1 MNDSS
6 INPYEPPSTESQIG
20 IDIQGQ
26 LPEQSIEQIRRR
38 VSRPGM
44 ALMIMGSI
52 ASVFPAVNIV
62 YFTYHLLTQGLDF
75 GLKQYNP
82 IIPAILV
89 NVVFFMICLLFSI
102 GGAKM
107 AFLESYPLARVAA
120 LLACIPIITPF
131 IIIGI
136 PFGIW
141 GLILLNDPRVKAAY
155 ESVARDKR

>member
-1 MNDSS
+1 
-6 INPYEPPSTESQIG
+6 
-20 IDIQGQ
+20 
-26 LPEQSIEQIRRR
+26 
-38 VSRPGM
+38 
-44 ALMIMGSI
+44 
-52 ASVFPAVNIV
+52 
-62 YFTYHLLTQGLDF
+62 
-75 GLKQYNP
+75 
-82 IIPAILV
+82 
-89 NVVFFMICLLFSI
+89 
-102 GGAKM
+102 M

>member
-52 ASVFPAVNIV
+52 ASVFPAVKIISLTI
-62 YFTYHLLTQGLDF
+62 FLLTQGL
-75 GLKQYNP
+75 GLSSMISHP
-82 IIPAILV
+82 IIPEILV
-89 NVVFFMICLLFSI
+89 DGGFFICWLLISI

-107 AFLESYPLARVAA
+107 AFMESYPLARTAAA
-120 LLACIPIITPF
+120 LACVPLITPF
-131 IIIGI
+131 IVIGI

-141 GLILLNDPRVKAAY
+141 GLILLKDPRVKAAF
-155 ESVARDKR
+155 ESVARNKR

>member
-26 LPEQSIEQIRRR
+26 LQEQSIEQIRRR

-82 IIPAILV
+82 IIPPILV
-89 NVVFFMICLLFSI
+89 NGVFFMIWLLISI

-107 AFLESYPLARVAA
+107 AFLESYSLARVAA

>member
-62 YFTYHLLTQGLDF
+62 YFTYYLLTQGLDF

-89 NVVFFMICLLFSI
+89 NGVFFMIWLLISI

-107 AFLESYPLARVAA
+107 AFLESYSLARVAA

>member
-6 INPYEPPSTESQIG
+6 INPYEPPSTASQIG

-62 YFTYHLLTQGLDF
+62 YFTYYLLTQGLDF

-89 NVVFFMICLLFSI
+89 NGVFFMIWLLISI

-107 AFLESYPLARVAA
+107 AFLESYSLARVAA

>member
-89 NVVFFMICLLFSI
+89 NGVFFMIWLLISI